1 MMTLAEILCK
11 YTWKWAAGGGAEGAQ
26 ARGVAVERAHT
37 GAMARVVTSG
47 DKHVRALGVLPAD
60 WGTTAFAPSA

>member
-11 YTWKWAAGGGAEGAQ
+11 YTWKWAAGGGGLK
-26 ARGVAVERAHT
+26 VPKPAVWQSK
-37 GAMARVVTSG
+37 GRVVTSG